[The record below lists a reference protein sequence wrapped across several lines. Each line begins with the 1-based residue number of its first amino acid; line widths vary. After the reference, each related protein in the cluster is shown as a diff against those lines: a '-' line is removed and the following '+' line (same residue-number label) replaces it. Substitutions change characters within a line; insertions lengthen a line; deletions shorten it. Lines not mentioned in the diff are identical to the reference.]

1 MTAQGKSISGRL
13 ARGKDVIDLVHEYTY
28 LGKRISSN
36 GNFSVSLEYLKDKA
50 VLALFRLRKH
60 ANLSK
65 LKPSLAFKI
74 FEAMI
79 SPILSC
85 NSEIWGVFVKH
96 EFKAWDNTP
105 TEKSHLKFCK
115 RYLDIS
121 NKASNFASRS
131 ELGRLPLI
139 INIYKN
145 ILHYIL
151 YLLRKNEDT
160 IDKQALISYLARTS
174 L

>member
-1 MTAQGKSISGRL
+1 MTAQGKSILGRQ
-13 ARGKDVIDLVHEYTY
+13 ARGKEVIDLVHEYTY

-36 GNFSVSLEYLKDKA
+36 GNFNVSLEYLKYKA
-50 VLALFRLRKH
+50 VHALFGPRKH
-60 ANLSK
+60 TNLSK
-65 LKPSLAFKI
+65 WKPSLAFKI

-115 RYLDIS
+115 RYLDMS